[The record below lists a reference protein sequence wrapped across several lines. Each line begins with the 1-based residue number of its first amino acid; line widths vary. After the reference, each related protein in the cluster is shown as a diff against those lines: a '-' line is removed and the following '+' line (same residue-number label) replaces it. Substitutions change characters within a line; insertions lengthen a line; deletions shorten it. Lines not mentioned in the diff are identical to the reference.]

1 MGRRDAVT
9 GTGTRQADIRHAHP
23 AQGRQDGFT
32 TSLPLLGIRCM
43 MPLVD
48 PRRASSQAET
58 DSLVPRTS
66 LSHRLAK
73 VSQTEADRTKAADGK
88 K

>member
-1 MGRRDAVT
+1 
-9 GTGTRQADIRHAHP
+9 
-23 AQGRQDGFT
+23 
-32 TSLPLLGIRCM
+32 M

-58 DSLVPRTS
+58 DSVVPRTS